1 MTIAYHFVGSTL
13 RDGRPVPEDNFKLV
27 HEGPVKICNSGLHA
41 SLSAFDAMLYVPG
54 NVICKVHCSG
64 IVESHDDKFVC
75 RERTIL
81 QRFDATE
88 LMDSFSR
95 ECALSVI
102 HLWDAPEIVIK
113 YLKTGDPELRD
124 PAMSA
129 AMSAAWDAA
138 DAAWDAAWSAAMSA
152 AMSAAWDAADAAWAA
167 DAARDAAWS
176 AARDAADAARDA
188 ALDAA
193 DAARDAAKKNQKAMF
208 DSLVEDR
215 FKG

>member
-1 MTIAYHFVGSTL
+1 MTIAYHFVSDNL
-13 RDGRPVPEDNFKLV
+13 RNGRPVPEDNFKLV

-41 SLSAFDAMLYVPG
+41 SLSAFDAMHYAPG

-88 LMDSFSR
+88 LMGFFAR

-113 YLKTGDPELRD
+113 YLKTGDPKLK
-124 PAMSA
+124 
-129 AMSAAWDAA
+129 DAA
-138 DAAWDAAWSAAMSA
+138 RAVSR
-152 AMSAAWDAADAAWAA
+152 DAAWAA
-167 DAARDAAWS
+167 AWVAAYAAKDAAYAARDAAYVAKDAAY
-176 AARDAADAARDA
+176 AARGAAYAARGAAYVAKDAAYAAR
-188 ALDAA
+188 
-193 DAARDAAKKNQKAMF
+193 KNQKAMF

>member
-1 MTIAYHFVGSTL
+1 MTIAYHFVSDNL
-13 RDGRPVPEDNFKLV
+13 RNGRPVPEDNFKLV

-41 SLSAFDAMLYVPG
+41 SLSAFDAMHYAPG

-88 LMDSFSR
+88 LMVSFAR

-113 YLKTGDPELRD
+113 YLKTGDPKLK
-124 PAMSA
+124 
-129 AMSAAWDAA
+129 
-138 DAAWDAAWSAAMSA
+138 
-152 AMSAAWDAADAAWAA
+152 
-167 DAARDAAWS
+167 DAARAAAR
-176 AARDAADAARDA
+176 AASRDAARAAA
-188 ALDAA
+188 AA
-193 DAARDAAKKNQKAMF
+193 AAKKNQKAMF
-208 DSLVEDR
+208 DSLVEQK
-215 FKG
+215 FKEMLNED